1 MVIQLRTATVCMS
14 IGLLLTGCSE
24 EPATKA
30 AAGGMP
36 PAQVEVV
43 TPQTLIQQETLVLPG
58 RLQAVRSAEVRARVE
73 GIVERRLYKEG
84 GEVKAGESLFQ
95 IDPKVLQANVQT
107 AKASLMR
114 AQADARIAEQ
124 TSERLK
130 ALVPQKAASQQDLD
144 TANANLARAKADIEA
159 AKAALSRAEIDLGYA
174 KVTAPIS
181 GRIGRALVTEGALVG
196 KGSAT
201 PLAVIEQ
208 MDPIWVNFALSS
220 TQYAQLRSAV
230 DAQAGQEAGKIQLK
244 LTDKESYPQLGK
256 LLFTDPAVDAS
267 TGSVGL
273 RAEFS
278 NAERRLLPGQFVSV
292 VLPISGDKSFLTVP
306 QKAVQASPQGQ
317 IVMTVTTEGKVAPRP
332 IKTGALMNG
341 AWVVLS
347 GLQGDEQ
354 IIVNGLQKARQGSSV
369 TAMPASSQ
377 PANIPAGGK

>member
-1 MVIQLRTATVCMS
+1 MKLLNMGALWLS
-14 IGLLLTGCSE
+14 IGLILTACSE
-24 EPATKA
+24 EKSPTSGGA
-30 AAGGMP
+30 GMP

-43 TPQTLIQQETLVLPG
+43 TPQTIQQQETLLLPG

-107 AKASLMR
+107 AKATLMR

-144 TANANLARAKADIEA
+144 TALANLARAKADIEA
-159 AKAALSRAEIDLGYA
+159 AKATLGRAEIDLGYA
-174 KVTAPIS
+174 KVIAPIS

-208 MDPIWVNFALSS
+208 LDPIWVNFALSS

-230 DAQAGQEAGKIQLK
+230 DAQAGQEAGKIELK
-244 LTDKESYPQLGK
+244 LTDKESHPQLGK
-256 LLFTDPAVDAS
+256 LLFTDPAVDVS

-278 NAERRLLPGQFVSV
+278 NKERRLLPGQFVSV
-292 VLPISGDKSFLTVP
+292 VLPISGDKTFLTVP

-317 IVMTVTTEGKVAPRP
+317 IVMTVTPEGKVAPRP
-332 IKTGALMNG
+332 IKTGALIND

-354 IIVNGLQKARQGSSV
+354 IIVNGLQKARPGNSV
-369 TAMPASSQ
+369 TAV
-377 PANIPAGGK
+377 PANASAGGK

>member
-1 MVIQLRTATVCMS
+1 MTTQLNTAILWAS
-14 IGLLLTGCSE
+14 IGLLLAGCSE
-24 EPATKA
+24 DSAPKA
-30 AAGGMP
+30 AKGAMP

-43 TPQTLIQQETLVLPG
+43 TPQSITQQETLVLPG
-58 RLQAVRSAEVRARVE
+58 RLQAVRTAEVRARVE
-73 GIVERRLYKEG
+73 GIVERRLYQEG
-84 GEVKAGESLFQ
+84 GYVKAGDALFQ
-95 IDPKVLQANVQT
+95 IDSKVLQANVQS
-107 AKASLMR
+107 AKAALMR

-124 TSERLK
+124 TSERLN

-144 TANANLARAKADIEA
+144 TAHANVSRAKADIEA

-201 PLAVIEQ
+201 PLAVIEKT
-208 MDPIWVNFALSS
+208 DPIWVNFALSS

-230 DAQAGQEAGKIQLK
+230 DGQAGQQVGKIQLK
-244 LTDKESYPQLGK
+244 LTDKDVYAQLGR
-256 LLFTDPAVDAS
+256 LLFSDPAVDPS

-278 NAERRLLPGQFVSV
+278 NTEGRLLSGQFVSV
-292 VLPISGDKSFLTVP
+292 VLPISDDTTFLTVP

-317 IVMTVTTEGKVAPRP
+317 IVMTVTAEGKVAPRP
-332 IKTGALMNG
+332 IKTGALVNG
-341 AWVVLS
+341 AWVVLT

-354 IIVNGLQKARQGSSV
+354 IIVNGLQKARPGSTV
-369 TAMPASSQ
+369 TAVAVGTQS
-377 PANIPAGGK
+377 ANNSAGGK

>member
-1 MVIQLRTATVCMS
+1 MMPLKTASLTLA
-14 IGLLLTGCSE
+14 IGLLLTGCADE
-24 EPATKA
+24 GAPKQ

-36 PAQVEVV
+36 PVQVEVV
-43 TPQTLIQQETLVLPG
+43 TPQTIQQQETLVLPG

-73 GIVERRLYKEG
+73 GIIERRLYKEG

-114 AQADARIAEQ
+114 AQADARISEQ

-220 TQYAQLRSAV
+220 NQYAQLRSAV
-230 DAQAGQEAGKIQLK
+230 DAQAGQAAGKIQLK
-244 LTDKESYPQLGK
+244 VTDKETYAQLGK
-256 LLFTDPAVDAS
+256 LLFTDPAVDAT

-273 RAEFS
+273 RAEFA

-292 VLPISGDKSFLTVP
+292 VLPISGDKAFMTVP

-317 IVMTVTTEGKVAPRP
+317 IVMTVTAESKVAPRP
-332 IKTGALMNG
+332 IKTGALVNG
-341 AWVVLS
+341 AWIVLS

-354 IIVNGLQKARQGSSV
+354 IVVNGLQKARPGSTV
-369 TAMPASSQ
+369 TAVPAGSAA
-377 PANIPAGGK
+377 PAPAGGK

>member
-1 MVIQLRTATVCMS
+1 MKKPALVVSLFMTLS
-14 IGLLLTGCSE
+14 WLLAGCGE
-24 EPATKA
+24 EPAPKA
-30 AAGGMP
+30 AAGSMP

-73 GIVERRLYKEG
+73 GIVERRLFKEG

-95 IDPKVLQANVQT
+95 IDPKVLQANVQS
-107 AKASLMR
+107 AKATLMR

-144 TANANLARAKADIEA
+144 TALANLARAKADIEA

-220 TQYAQLRSAV
+220 TQYAQLRSVV

-244 LTDKESYPQLGK
+244 LTEKEAYAAFGK
-256 LLFTDPAVDAS
+256 LLFTDPSVDAT
-267 TGSVGL
+267 TGSIGL

-317 IVMTVTTEGKVAPRP
+317 IVMTVTSDGKVAPRP

-354 IIVNGLQKARQGSSV
+354 IIVNGLQKARPGSSV
-369 TAMPASSQ
+369 TAVPAVSQ
-377 PANIPAGGK
+377 PANAPAGGN

>member
-1 MVIQLRTATVCMS
+1 MKLLNMGALWLS
-14 IGLLLTGCSE
+14 IGLILTACSE
-24 EPATKA
+24 EKSPKSGGA
-30 AAGGMP
+30 GMP

-43 TPQTLIQQETLVLPG
+43 TPQTIQQQETLLLPG

-107 AKASLMR
+107 AKATLMR

-144 TANANLARAKADIEA
+144 TALANLARAKADIEA
-159 AKAALSRAEIDLGYA
+159 AKATLGRAEIDLGYA
-174 KVTAPIS
+174 KVIAPIS

-208 MDPIWVNFALSS
+208 LDPIWVNFALSS

-230 DAQAGQEAGKIQLK
+230 DAQAGQEAGKIELK
-244 LTDKESYPQLGK
+244 LTDKESHPQLGK
-256 LLFTDPAVDAS
+256 LLFTDPAVDVS

-278 NAERRLLPGQFVSV
+278 NKERRLLPGQFVSV
-292 VLPISGDKSFLTVP
+292 VLPISGDKTFLTVP

-317 IVMTVTTEGKVAPRP
+317 IVMTVTPEGKVAPRP
-332 IKTGALMNG
+332 IKTGALIND

-354 IIVNGLQKARQGSSV
+354 IIVNGLQKARPGNSV
-369 TAMPASSQ
+369 TAVPVGSQ
-377 PANIPAGGK
+377 PANASAGGK

>member
-1 MVIQLRTATVCMS
+1 MMPLKTASLTLA
-14 IGLLLTGCSE
+14 IGLLLTGCADE
-24 EPATKA
+24 GAPKQ

-36 PAQVEVV
+36 PVQVEVV
-43 TPQTLIQQETLVLPG
+43 TPQTIQQQETLVLPG

-73 GIVERRLYKEG
+73 GIIERRLYKEG

-114 AQADARIAEQ
+114 AQADARISEQ

-220 TQYAQLRSAV
+220 NQYAQLRSAV
-230 DAQAGQEAGKIQLK
+230 DAQAGQAAGKIQLK
-244 LTDKESYPQLGK
+244 VTDKETYAQLGK
-256 LLFTDPAVDAS
+256 LLFTDPAVDAT

-273 RAEFS
+273 RAEFA

-292 VLPISGDKSFLTVP
+292 VLPISGDKAFMTVP

-317 IVMTVTTEGKVAPRP
+317 IVMTVTAEGKVAPRP
-332 IKTGALMNG
+332 IKTGALVNG
-341 AWVVLS
+341 AWIVLS

-354 IIVNGLQKARQGSSV
+354 IIVNGLQKARPGSTV
-369 TAMPASSQ
+369 TAVPAGSAA
-377 PANIPAGGK
+377 PAPAGGK